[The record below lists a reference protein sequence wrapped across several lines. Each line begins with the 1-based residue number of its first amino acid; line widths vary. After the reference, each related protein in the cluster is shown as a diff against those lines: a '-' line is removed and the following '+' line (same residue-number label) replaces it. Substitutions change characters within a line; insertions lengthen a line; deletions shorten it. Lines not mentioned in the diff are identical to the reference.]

1 MNGAGAYRHG
11 ERISRDAPK
20 ARWRCEVA
28 RRERID
34 FAKRAMGGPLL
45 LDTAAAEG
53 ATVLGRWALE
63 SSVDALPYVDDL
75 PEGWKQAAEQ
85 MVKEEARA
93 PSC

>member
-1 MNGAGAYRHG
+1 
-11 ERISRDAPK
+11 
-20 ARWRCEVA
+20 VA
-28 RRERID
+28 WWEID
-34 FAKRAMGGPLL
+34 FCQTMGGPLL

-53 ATVLGRWALE
+53 APVLGRWALE

-93 PSC
+93 PLRRLLTATCM